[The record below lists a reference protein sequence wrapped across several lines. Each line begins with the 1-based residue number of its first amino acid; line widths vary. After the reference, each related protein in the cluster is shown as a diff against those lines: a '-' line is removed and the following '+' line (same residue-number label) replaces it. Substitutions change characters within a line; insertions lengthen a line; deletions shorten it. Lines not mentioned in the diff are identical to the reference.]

1 MKYRGQG
8 ESYVIE
14 PNGNVLAADRQE
26 LVMNNISEADG
37 IGVHFKEMLE
47 NKQGVFFAD
56 INGTDKVIAYATM
69 PVSGWITC
77 VSVDEAFVF
86 GAVNTMKLIYAL
98 LTLAGIL
105 LTVAMCLKMSA
116 KITGAVLE
124 LKNHAEQLSK
134 GNLHMDNV
142 VIDSEDEIGHLA
154 QSFNAMSDN
163 LRKLITKMASTSEQ
177 VAASSEELTANAS
190 QSAESAVQVAD
201 TAGEVSKNMDIQ
213 LDDIDKAK
221 KNVDSVFNDV
231 SNMAAKAKTV
241 TQASSDTAA
250 AAQEGSRLM
259 DEAILRMGEIEKN
272 VMASAAMVRKLG
284 ENSQAIGQIVEAIS
298 SISDQTNLLALN
310 AAIEAARAGEAG
322 RGFAVVAEEVRKL
335 AAESQ
340 SSAEEIRNRIG
351 SIQADTQQ
359 TVDAMEKGTNE
370 VVDGTKAIRQVGA
383 QFQGILDMVND
394 IQKQMAEIQSSV
406 DTVSNGATEIV
417 QAVDEIDSI
426 SRKTA
431 DNTKVISSETEQQSA
446 SNEEIAAASKSL
458 ADLAMEMQEAI
469 GKFRV

>member
-1 MKYRGQG
+1 
-8 ESYVIE
+8 
-14 PNGNVLAADRQE
+14 
-26 LVMNNISEADG
+26 
-37 IGVHFKEMLE
+37 MLE
-47 NKQGVFFAD
+47 KKQGVFFAD

-86 GAVNTMKLIYAL
+86 DAVNTMKLIYAL

-259 DEAILRMGEIEKN
+259 DEAIFRMGEIEKN

-359 TVDAMEKGTNE
+359 TVDAMEKGTSE